1 MIGSADVL
9 LNLLMVIIWLHFS
22 RSAPTSSLCTLPR
35 VSFVEREDFKHSG
48 SSIRTIG
55 PRAFRASTRGAR
67 ATRWRRQQSA
77 GVGWRGRARAREA
90 PATCSSSKTVSRV
103 GMRVEVCTVCSY
115 TWQGRVQFVISEV
128 HFSPARVH
136 SALLERHPDFH
147 LRLDYGAA
155 GRSCVYKSPL
165 FVLLPNEYREQP
177 VCATSA
183 VPCPFAWPLLG
194 APRHLERGRTLQA
207 RLSARST
214 GAPSPNTSH
223 RMGMA
228 SPAGHRP

>member
-155 GRSCVYKSPL
+155 GRSCVFIKVHFLCCCQTSKENSRSA
-165 FVLLPNEYREQP
+165 LPQR
-177 VCATSA
+177 CHAR
-183 VPCPFAWPLLG
+183 LLG
-194 APRHLERGRTLQA
+194 HC
-207 RLSARST
+207 
-214 GAPSPNTSH
+214 
-223 RMGMA
+223 
-228 SPAGHRP
+228 